1 MLGETIFYK
10 DYRVMA
16 LELADEGFTTFEN
29 LALMCLKYMSQ
40 DDVKDMLR
48 VNEFDEIMEEYG
60 L

>member
-1 MLGETIFYK
+1 MGKTIFYK

-16 LELADEGFTTFEN
+16 LELADEGLTTFEN

-40 DDVKDMLR
+40 DDVEDMLR
-48 VNEFDEIMEEYG
+48 YNQFDDIMEEYG